1 GSRPSWHSSEP
12 ARRGMK
18 KTTIIL
24 GAVIGTAVL
33 AVIAFWLGAVGYG
46 SRTMTQHEGRLRRLL
61 DKQPQAGLL
70 LPAFADEGTKLVAA
84 PVAPEQSQG
93 LARERGQAKA
103 AEIEQ
108 KASRWGHMYVF
119 NAGDVL
125 YFVFFD
131 EASVMRDFTV
141 VSRR

>member
-1 GSRPSWHSSEP
+1 MTGAAAGIGWADAQALAEMGANVAIWYNTNKKGPSC
-12 ARRGMK
+12 
-18 KTTIIL
+18 
-24 GAVIGTAVL
+24 
-33 AVIAFWLGAVGYG
+33 
-46 SRTMTQHEGRLRRLL
+46 
-61 DKQPQAGLL
+61 
-70 LPAFADEGTKLVAA
+70 
-84 PVAPEQSQG
+84 
-93 LARERGQAKA
+93 A

-131 EASVMRDFTV
+131 DASVMRDFTV